1 MDLFSRFSHYFH
13 LFLIPQIY
21 LCPKPK
27 DIQNNQ
33 RAVTYPEN
41 IHNEKMKSDYF
52 MIILTIKPNG
62 NHQMAK
68 AFIVLIQTHPPAAVP
83 ESQRDLQQLPVQQG
97 HHAGQHRQPG
107 PTGRRR
113 PHLSATRY
121 VQDAAASGISLIL
134 EKT

>member
-1 MDLFSRFSHYFH
+1 
-13 LFLIPQIY
+13 
-21 LCPKPK
+21 
-27 DIQNNQ
+27 
-33 RAVTYPEN
+33 
-41 IHNEKMKSDYF
+41 
-52 MIILTIKPNG
+52 
-62 NHQMAK
+62 MAK

-113 PHLSATRY
+113 PHLSAARY
-121 VQDAAASGISLIL
+121 VQDAAASGISIIL